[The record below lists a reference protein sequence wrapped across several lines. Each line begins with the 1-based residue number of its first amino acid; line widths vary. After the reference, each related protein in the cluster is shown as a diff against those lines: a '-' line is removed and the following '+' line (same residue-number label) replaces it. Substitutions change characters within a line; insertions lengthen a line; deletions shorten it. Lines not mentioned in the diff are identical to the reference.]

1 MNRPRAVV
9 FTENPGINR
18 QADLGTFRTSSI
30 SSLWS
35 IKTHPIY
42 PNAVIGCVGGD
53 GKERDNQGTQRDH
66 QETVDLWTVNAKKKS
81 VLTEIEHT
89 TAATL

>member
-1 MNRPRAVV
+1 
-9 FTENPGINR
+9 
-18 QADLGTFRTSSI
+18 
-30 SSLWS
+30 
-35 IKTHPIY
+35 
-42 PNAVIGCVGGD
+42 VIGCVGGD